1 MFPTLCLNNVWVA
14 LVVSVLPR
22 VTVFFFARKQ
32 KILKKILLLIFIDDD
47 IRFS

>member
-22 VTVFFFARKQ
+22 VTVFFFFVRKQ
-32 KILKKILLLIFIDDD
+32 KILKKYFTFNIY
-47 IRFS
+47 R

>member
-22 VTVFFFARKQ
+22 VTVFFFCAQ
-32 KILKKILLLIFIDDD
+32 TEN
-47 IRFS
+47 S

>member
-22 VTVFFFARKQ
+22 VTVFFLCANRKF
-32 KILKKILLLIFIDDD
+32 LKNILL
-47 IRFS
+47 